1 MSSTTWSSNPIQLTD
16 AVSADVHASAD
27 GVTLGEAANHTL
39 ASDLQLEPEKAVELG
54 VALINGAHECLK
66 AREVQS

>member
-1 MSSTTWSSNPIQLTD
+1 MSSTTWSSNPIQLTE

-39 ASDLQLEPEKAVELG
+39 ASDLLLSPEQALELG
-54 VALINGAHECLK
+54 VALILGSHECHK
-66 AREVQS
+66 AREAKS